1 MDKTQPPPTTPFVGR
16 TEELAL
22 LQQTWDEVAAGEPRF
37 LVWTAD
43 TGLGK
48 TRLVQAFYEWLST
61 ERHARD
67 PHGYWPDALS
77 ISGRTLAV
85 NPAFPASDGPRPDI
99 PWLWWGL
106 RFTDSKYERGIAAS
120 TCGLSNAREHLEPHL
135 EPVIRARYGRELAA
149 SLAKANAGIWG
160 GLLTGGLSGALFDGL
175 GIFEL
180 NRKRRRLDAP
190 LPGIATQQAEHWR
203 DTVEEM
209 LALFRAALG
218 SGIPLAGAAGQ
229 TGKRPIPCA
238 LILDDAQWADVDTL
252 RFIEPLFLDALRHRW
267 PLLVLCTHWQQEW
280 NTQLAAARTPN
291 ADNERRSVADV
302 CERLATGRG
311 GERGWLQVEPL
322 PRLEQDALRELLTA
336 ALPGL
341 TAEQAGALLERVGGN
356 PGFLVDLV
364 AYART
369 HARPFEGRDTARP
382 LTESGARQL
391 LKVARLDHHQL
402 VRKRFDELDDALRQ
416 PLAMASYQ
424 GSRFLD
430 DLLLETARR
439 LDEPCSEQDLARA
452 RDPHAIVER
461 VIPPALPPAASSS
474 SAPGTRSR
482 PKSWRRSTRTLM
494 RPTPSAQP
502 CVQSSPTG
510 APRAAWPHLTPAT
523 ASSR

>member
-252 RFIEPLFLDALRHRW
+252 RFIEPLF
-267 PLLVLCTHWQQEW
+267 V
-280 NTQLAAARTPN
+280 
-291 ADNERRSVADV
+291 
-302 CERLATGRG
+302 
-311 GERGWLQVEPL
+311 
-322 PRLEQDALRELLTA
+322 
-336 ALPGL
+336 
-341 TAEQAGALLERVGGN
+341 
-356 PGFLVDLV
+356 
-364 AYART
+364 
-369 HARPFEGRDTARP
+369 
-382 LTESGARQL
+382 
-391 LKVARLDHHQL
+391 
-402 VRKRFDELDDALRQ
+402 DALRQ